1 MCNERKMITL
11 AVTGGIGSG
20 KSLVCSFLSE
30 KGIPV
35 YDSDSRTKALY
46 DSDHILVMR
55 MAEAVGT
62 KITGDDGM
70 LDRRLLASVIFS
82 DSQALARIESIVHP
96 AVLRDFLSWADGYAV
111 QCCGSG
117 VSERKIPFVVMESAI
132 ILEKPLFK
140 DAFDFTLL
148 VDAPLE
154 TRIGRAMARD
164 GVSRESVLA
173 RMGKQKL
180 LNDISEGRAVP
191 DADYVILNDGDEIS
205 LRKRTDAFYENMISG
220 VI

>member
-1 MCNERKMITL
+1 
-11 AVTGGIGSG
+11 
-20 KSLVCSFLSE
+20 
-30 KGIPV
+30 
-35 YDSDSRTKALY
+35 
-46 DSDHILVMR
+46 
-55 MAEAVGT
+55 
-62 KITGDDGM
+62 
-70 LDRRLLASVIFS
+70 
-82 DSQALARIESIVHP
+82 
-96 AVLRDFLSWADGYAV
+96 
-111 QCCGSG
+111 
-117 VSERKIPFVVMESAI
+117 MESAI

>member
-1 MCNERKMITL
+1 
-11 AVTGGIGSG
+11 
-20 KSLVCSFLSE
+20 
-30 KGIPV
+30 
-35 YDSDSRTKALY
+35 
-46 DSDHILVMR
+46 
-55 MAEAVGT
+55 
-62 KITGDDGM
+62 M

-111 QCCGSG
+111 QGCGSG
-117 VSERKIPFVVMESAI
+117 VAERKIPFVVMESAI

>member
-1 MCNERKMITL
+1 MCNERKIITL

-111 QCCGSG
+111 QGCGSG
-117 VSERKIPFVVMESAI
+117 VAERKIQ
-132 ILEKPLFK
+132 
-140 DAFDFTLL
+140 
-148 VDAPLE
+148 
-154 TRIGRAMARD
+154 IGRAH
-164 GVSRESVLA
+164 V
-173 RMGKQKL
+173 
-180 LNDISEGRAVP
+180 
-191 DADYVILNDGDEIS
+191 
-205 LRKRTDAFYENMISG
+205 
-220 VI
+220 